1 MARWEV
7 IALMKQMFC
16 CQPLPSSTSVGCQ
29 PTAVQAPKAPTS
41 NFQQFG
47 RCTPSVCCQER
58 LVYSAGCASCFARVL
73 FCCRRRRCS
82 PRKSKSSHFLSQGVA
97 EAFLHCSTF
106 RMLRPLVGP
115 LAVDLCRP
123 LGIKIFER
131 FLSFFKSFSIRC
143 LTCPRLDRIYQR

>member
-1 MARWEV
+1 MQGICPYETDVLLPTTSLLNLCRLPTYSRSSPQSPHLQFPTVWPMHAQCLLPGTTGLQRWMCFLLCSSPV
-7 IALMKQMFC
+7 LLSASMF
-16 CQPLPSSTSVGCQ
+16 SS
-29 PTAVQAPKAPTS
+29 
-41 NFQQFG
+41 N
-47 RCTPSVCCQER
+47 
-58 LVYSAGCASCFARVL
+58 LY
-73 FCCRRRRCS
+73 
-82 PRKSKSSHFLSQGVA
+82 KSSHFLSQGVA

-131 FLSFFKSFSIRC
+131 FLTFFKSFSIRC